1 MLMSYFMAP
10 VRWCH
15 RCKADMH
22 QTIKK
27 FLTLREQTQT
37 HLQGHSCW
45 VCHTQD
51 GFRRRLRRDALAPTR
66 TSTYT
71 QNFWCQCVCV
81 CACIRAVLW
90 WAMEVSPATACGCVP
105 LWCWQGEGGYE
116 IGAATAV
123 FQTTAGAV
131 CPLCSL
137 SPPSSFSPETLCFI
151 CPSSSPVDA
160 SLVSLKT
167 SETLICTRERKIQGL
182 PQNVSNQTLKHARV
196 KVMNCY
202 QAAAV

>member
-27 FLTLREQTQT
+27 FLTPREQTQT

-51 GFRRRLRRDALAPTR
+51 GFRRRLRHDALAPTR

-81 CACIRAVLW
+81 CLHTCSIVMSHGGVTCYCMWLRSSVVLTGRGGLW
-90 WAMEVSPATACGCVP
+90 DRSGDSGLSDYSRCCLPTVFPVSPFVFLSWNSLFHLPLILPCGC
-105 LWCWQGEGGYE
+105 LTG
-116 IGAATAV
+116 
-123 FQTTAGAV
+123 
-131 CPLCSL
+131 
-137 SPPSSFSPETLCFI
+137 FSKDVGNTDLH
-151 CPSSSPVDA
+151 
-160 SLVSLKT
+160 
-167 SETLICTRERKIQGL
+167 ERKKIQGL

-196 KVMNCY
+196 KVVNCY